1 LQYRR
6 GITLK
11 RRTIDAS
18 INYEGIGLHKG
29 ENIRMNLVPAVS
41 GTGIIFKRVDLEEG
55 KNEIEMDVTNTFDL
69 TRGTNLQN
77 EHGAKVHTI
86 EHFLS
91 ALYIYGITDMQVE
104 LDGNELPIG
113 DGSAKPFV
121 ELFEGRTVDLEEDAP
136 EIVITEPVYISQGDK
151 HIVALPYEGYKLT
164 YTIRF
169 EHTFLKSQHA
179 EYEVDLETYA
189 REIAPART
197 FGFDYEVEYL
207 KANNL
212 ALGGTLDNAIV
223 VKKDGVLNPGGLRFE
238 DEFVRHKMLD
248 IIGDLKVLNKNIR
261 GHLIAVK
268 AGHALDIA
276 FAKKLIK
283 SNS

>member
-1 LQYRR
+1 M
-6 GITLK
+6 K
-11 RRTIDAS
+11 RRTINAN

-29 ENIRMNLVPAVS
+29 ENIKMKLIPAAS

-55 KNEIEMDVTNTFDL
+55 KNEIVMDVANTFDL

-77 EHGAKVHTI
+77 DHGAKVHTI

-91 ALYIYGITDMQVE
+91 ALYIYGITDIYVE

-121 ELFEGRTVDLEEDAP
+121 ELFEGKIADLEEDAP
-136 EIVITEPVYISQGDK
+136 EIVITEPVYISEGDK
-151 HIVALPYEGYKLT
+151 HIVALPYDGYKLT

-212 ALGGTLDNAIV
+212 ALGGTLENAIV

-276 FAKKLIK
+276 FAKKLAI
-283 SNS
+283 NS

>member
-1 LQYRR
+1 
-6 GITLK
+6 LK
-11 RRTIDAS
+11 RKTIIDKIS
-18 INYEGIGLHKG
+18 YEGVGLHKG
-29 ENIRMNLVPAVS
+29 ENIVLNLIPAEA
-41 GTGIIFKRVDLEEG
+41 GTGIIFKRVDFEEG
-55 KNEIEMDVTNTFDL
+55 KQEIVMDVDNTFDL

-77 EHGAKVHTI
+77 EYGAKVHTI

-91 ALYIYGITDMQVE
+91 ALYVYGITDLLVE
-104 LDGNELPIG
+104 IDGNELPIG

-121 ELFEGRTVDLEEDAP
+121 ELFQGKVAELDEDAP
-136 EIVITEPVYISQGDK
+136 EIVVTEPVFISEGDK
-151 HIVALPYEGYKLT
+151 HIVALPYDGYKIT
-164 YTIRF
+164 YSIRF
-169 EHTFLKSQHA
+169 EHTYLKSQMA
-179 EYEVDLETYA
+179 EYEVDLETYS
-189 REIAPART
+189 REVAPART

-248 IIGDLKVLNKNIR
+248 IIGDLKVLNKNIK

-276 FAKKLIK
+276 FAKKLTDL
-283 SNS
+283 S

>member
-1 LQYRR
+1 M
-6 GITLK
+6 K
-11 RRTIDAS
+11 RRTINAN

-29 ENIRMNLVPAVS
+29 ENIKMNLIPAAS

-55 KNEIEMDVTNTFDL
+55 KNEIVMDVANTFDL

-77 EHGAKVHTI
+77 DHGAKVHTI

-91 ALYIYGITDMQVE
+91 ALYIYGITDMHVE

-121 ELFEGRTVDLEEDAP
+121 ELFAGKAVDLEEDAP
-136 EIVITEPVYISQGDK
+136 EIVITEPVYISEGDK
-151 HIVALPYEGYKLT
+151 HIVALPYDGYKLT

-189 REIAPART
+189 KEIAPART

-212 ALGGTLDNAIV
+212 ALGGTLENAIV

-283 SNS
+283 NS

>member
-1 LQYRR
+1 M
-6 GITLK
+6 K
-11 RRTIDAS
+11 RRTINAN

-29 ENIRMNLVPAVS
+29 ENIKMKLIPAES

-55 KNEIEMDVTNTFDL
+55 KNEIVMDVDNTFDL

-77 EHGAKVHTI
+77 DHGAKVHTI

-91 ALYIYGITDMQVE
+91 ALYIYGITDMYVE

-121 ELFEGRTVDLEEDAP
+121 ELFEGKVADLEEDAP
-136 EIVITEPVYISQGDK
+136 EIVITEPVYISEGDK
-151 HIVALPYEGYKLT
+151 HIVALPYDGYKLT

-189 REIAPART
+189 KEIAPART

-212 ALGGTLDNAIV
+212 ALGGTLENAIV

-248 IIGDLKVLNKNIR
+248 IIGDLKVLNKNIK

-283 SNS
+283 DS

>member
-1 LQYRR
+1 M
-6 GITLK
+6 K
-11 RRTIDAS
+11 RKTIKDK
-18 INYEGIGLHKG
+18 IIYEGIGLHKG
-29 ENIRMNLVPAVS
+29 ENISLTLLPTTS
-41 GTGIIFKRVDLEEG
+41 GSGIIFKRVDLEDG
-55 KNEIEMDVTNTFDL
+55 KNEIIMDVSNTFDL

-77 EHGAKVHTI
+77 EYGAKVHTI

-91 ALYIYGITDMQVE
+91 ALYIYGITDLYIE
-104 LDGNELPIG
+104 IDGNELPIG

-121 ELFEGRTVDLEEDAP
+121 ELFAGTTKELEEDAP
-136 EIVITEPVYISQGDK
+136 TIIIKNPISITEGDK
-151 HIVALPYEGYKLT
+151 HIIALPYDGYKLT
-164 YTIRF
+164 YSIRF
-169 EHTFLKSQHA
+169 EHTFLKSQMA
-179 EYEVDLETYA
+179 EYDIDLDTYS

-223 VKKDGVLNPGGLRFE
+223 VTKDGVLNPSGLRFE

-248 IIGDLKVLNKNIR
+248 IIGDLKVLNKNIK
-261 GHLIAVK
+261 GHLIAIK

-276 FAKKLIK
+276 FAKKLLEK
-283 SNS
+283 A